1 MNIYVETLITGSI
14 DELWEK
20 TQVPELHESWDLRFS
35 EIRYLPRVD
44 ESLPQQFLYKTRL
57 GFGLEITGIGETVGT
72 RINDDCRTSA
82 LKFWSDDPKSL
93 IKVGSGY
100 WKYDQRA
107 GGVRFL
113 TGYNYETRFGGLG
126 RVFDQL
132 IFRPLIG
139 WATAWSFDRL
149 RLWIENGIDPS
160 TSLYNSIIHALAR
173 LTLVFIWLYQGF
185 VPKLLFLHQD
195 ELVMMAA
202 ISSSP
207 DVTPLA
213 VRLLGLVEILFAF
226 FLLLSWKHRRVL
238 LVNIP
243 LMIFATLGIVFSSPG
258 YLAAAFNP
266 VTLNIAVI
274 VLALIGYLSSA
285 HLPSASRCL
294 RKEQKL

>member
-266 VTLNIAVI
+266 ITLNIAVI